1 MCPQRKAICF
11 PLVVYCSTSTRPAA
25 RANLRQSRRFLPDL
39 SALFCGILHILGEG
53 GVFLPEN
60 RHLRFLLRLLYAAL
74 ALAGLWLCIRFLLP
88 WLLPFLLAWGLAALL
103 LPVGLLLI
111 LHLSGLMV
119 ARTLERPADGETP
132 AGAQNAG
139 QAAATPLPPHV
150 ERFYSI
156 IRHAP
161 TVVILLSL
169 LVFGGLL
176 LFVDGLVDTLGHLG
190 GALLIYLPWIVGG
203 LVIFLT
209 VCYVTRQFFLYRH
222 HQMEREYAFRQTVLE
237 RTGIILLPD
246 GKTPLGIPPAALN
259 ALPAADPASQPA
271 APIAEIPSDVP
282 PARPGD
288 TADDIVDADISPVT
302 PPADNHTPA

>member
-1 MCPQRKAICF
+1 MKKPASSTTTHASHWAESRHKDVIIYLLVAI
-11 PLVVYCSTSTRPAA
+11 
-25 RANLRQSRRFLPDL
+25 
-39 SALFCGILHILGEG
+39 
-53 GVFLPEN
+53 
-60 RHLRFLLRLLYAAL
+60 FLLEL
-74 ALAGLWLCIRFLLP
+74 AVGGASAIYGIMHAEPVEPGGPPLPRFP
-88 WLLPFLLAWGLAALL
+88 WLGWGLAALL

-119 ARTLERPADGETP
+119 ARTLERPVDGETP

-246 GKTPLGIPPAALN
+246 GKTPLEIPPAALN

-288 TADDIVDADISPVT
+288 TADDIVDADISPVA